1 MHHYECVHVYM
12 CVRVRL
18 FFLLTHCTGCTCCV
32 EDDEKVT
39 YIAVGVSCGV
49 LLGLVVGMMATVLV
63 VVVMKKMH
71 TSHCDKGQWQCV

>member
-18 FFLLTHCTGCTCCV
+18 FFLLTHCTGCTCGV

-49 LLGLVVGMMATVLV
+49 LVVGMMATVLV
-63 VVVMKKMH
+63 VVVRKKIH
-71 TSHCDKGQWQCV
+71 RIEGIAIK